1 MLRFS
6 SQGSNP
12 SLSSDPSC
20 CSETGSLTH
29 CATEL
34 LPNHILKQ
42 GGIMIR
48 LWGQPLKKHTTALM
62 MMKLRVQGGESE
74 SGKIS

>member
-1 MLRFS
+1 MLKFS
-6 SQGSNP
+6 SQGSNL

-42 GGIMIR
+42 GGRYHDQTVGAAFEEAYNSPDDDEIACSR
-48 LWGQPLKKHTTALM
+48 
-62 MMKLRVQGGESE
+62 RGE
-74 SGKIS
+74 